1 MFEDRTKSNKYD
13 FNKIDSAVRTKV
25 ITENTRNT
33 DNMTEAQKKLF
44 SAKEPKPKEP
54 ILPRHKDLTV
64 ENMPS
69 SKYLQSF
76 GQTMTVGEASSQTEE
91 LPQEQTEPAVE
102 QRTKTQEQIQED
114 NINFEKL
121 IDEASEVKIDEK
133 AINKELKDIAP
144 TPKKSYS
151 FRIKLVTGV
160 YCILVALFG
169 GWVIGNAVDIA
180 RTNANIY
187 ETALEQERVS
197 ADIEKIVLKIKNFDD
212 ASQNPEDDSTVKKMI
227 TETIETT
234 PEAPVEPNEYVVE
247 SNWFDVFCNWLSKL
261 FGGK

>member
-54 ILPRHKDLTV
+54 ILPRHKDLNV

-91 LPQEQTEPAVE
+91 LQQEQTALAVE
-102 QRTKTQEQIQED
+102 QLTKTQE
-114 NINFEKL
+114 K
-121 IDEASEVKIDEK
+121 
-133 AINKELKDIAP
+133 
-144 TPKKSYS
+144 
-151 FRIKLVTGV
+151 
-160 YCILVALFG
+160 
-169 GWVIGNAVDIA
+169 
-180 RTNANIY
+180 
-187 ETALEQERVS
+187 
-197 ADIEKIVLKIKNFDD
+197 
-212 ASQNPEDDSTVKKMI
+212 
-227 TETIETT
+227 
-234 PEAPVEPNEYVVE
+234 
-247 SNWFDVFCNWLSKL
+247 
-261 FGGK
+261 

>member
-1 MFEDRTKSNKYD
+1 MARIAGVDIPNDKR
-13 FNKIDSAVRTKV
+13 VV
-25 ITENTRNT
+25 ISLTYIYGIGKPT
-33 DNMTEAQKKLF
+33 AQKVL
-44 SAKEPKPKEP
+44 E
-54 ILPRHKDLTV
+54 
-64 ENMPS
+64 
-69 SKYLQSF
+69 
-76 GQTMTVGEASSQTEE
+76 
-91 LPQEQTEPAVE
+91 
-102 QRTKTQEQIQED
+102 
-114 NINFEKL
+114 
-121 IDEASEVKIDEK
+121 EVKIDEK

-197 ADIEKIVLKIKNFDD
+197 ADIEKIILKIKNFDD